1 VDLVAAALIV
11 VAVTALAAWL
21 GGRVRAA
28 ADRAGRDA
36 ASGRRLQ
43 ILALFGP
50 AAASVDDRGDR
61 IARVWQIR
69 ERLKSRLEESPVE
82 EEAEQFEQAQWPNW
96 RNYWPN
102 WPNWNNWQNWNNWFN
117 WRNW

>member
-1 VDLVAAALIV
+1 MEKRNPSTSRRTRRGLIGRALFRL
-11 VAVTALAAWL
+11 AV
-21 GGRVRAA
+21 G
-28 ADRAGRDA
+28 
-36 ASGRRLQ
+36 
-43 ILALFGP
+43 LALFGP

-102 WPNWNNWQNWNNWFN
+102 WPNWNNWQNWNNWRN